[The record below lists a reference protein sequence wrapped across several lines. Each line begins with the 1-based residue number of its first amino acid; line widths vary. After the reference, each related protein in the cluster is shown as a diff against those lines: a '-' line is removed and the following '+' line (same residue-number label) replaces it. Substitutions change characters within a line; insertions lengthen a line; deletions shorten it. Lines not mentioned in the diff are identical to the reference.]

1 MARILYFCAINAI
14 TMDEIYEFYNNGAEI
29 GRLERGLGKVEFYR
43 TKEILARYIDKG
55 KVIYDIGGGIGMYA
69 VWLAKMGNEVH
80 LIELAENA
88 VEYAKTNMM
97 QDCDFIAETGDA
109 RHINRP
115 DESADVVLLM
125 GPLYHLRNREDRLQ
139 ALRESLRVLKKNGLL
154 IAAGISKFSSM
165 TWALSVYGEKKN
177 ENLVEFLDDSVFF
190 NMIKGE
196 MTTGDHIRP
205 KEYSKFIVESYFT
218 TAEEMKAEI
227 TESGF
232 AVDKAIA
239 VEGCIWFTP
248 HRDEKWEDEA
258 SRKRLLDIVR
268 ITESEPEMMGMSPHF
283 LVVARK

>member
-1 MARILYFCAINAI
+1 MTNN
-14 TMDEIYEFYNNGAEI
+14 EIYEFYNNGAEI
-29 GRLERGLGKVEFYR
+29 GRLERGLGKVEFHR
-43 TKEILARYIDKG
+43 TKEILSRYIDTG

-69 VWLAKMGNEVH
+69 AWLSKRGNEVH

-88 VEYAKTNMM
+88 VEYVKANMM
-97 QDCDFIAETGDA
+97 QNCHFIAETGDA

-125 GPLYHLRNREDRLQ
+125 GPLYHLRDREDRLQ
-139 ALRESLRVLKKNGLL
+139 TLRESLRVLKKGGLL
-154 IAAGISKFSSM
+154 VAAGISKFSSM

-177 ENLVEFLDDSVFF
+177 ENLVEFLDDPVFF

-205 KEYSKFIVESYFT
+205 KEYPKFIAESYFT
-218 TAEEMKAEI
+218 TVEEMKVEI
-227 TESGF
+227 TEAGF

-248 HRDEKWEDEA
+248 RREEKWEDEA
-258 SRKRLLDIVR
+258 SRERLLEIAR